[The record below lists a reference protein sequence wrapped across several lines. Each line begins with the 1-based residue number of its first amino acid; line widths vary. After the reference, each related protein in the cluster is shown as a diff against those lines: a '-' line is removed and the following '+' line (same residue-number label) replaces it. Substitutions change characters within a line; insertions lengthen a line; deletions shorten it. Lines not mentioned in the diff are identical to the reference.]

1 VHTIF
6 GHDLCEIKPL
16 YPGPAHNSPWL
27 HYEEHMSLFDADWT
41 LTDADSLPF
50 DLHPNGTLIIR
61 WANITDGNYTIE
73 LISPDGNSIIQL
85 MIKVDVPPTVYQIT
99 EPDPVTNVTVGIQIY
114 QIPSNISGG
123 SDGECSKTIY
133 SIFLL

>member
-1 VHTIF
+1 
-6 GHDLCEIKPL
+6 
-16 YPGPAHNSPWL
+16 
-27 HYEEHMSLFDADWT
+27 MSLFDADWT